1 MRANLMTAERSSTG
15 REDGAALWV
24 TFLTKLRY
32 EGHRPKQ
39 TRRRDHG
46 RPSPPH
52 ARHPGNAQDA
62 KFNLAAQGE
71 ILSGRSSSDRAH
83 IFFCFQRTTPDLE
96 KSTGV
101 KQGASRSYSLPQTR
115 S

>member
-24 TFLTKLRY
+24 TFLT
-32 EGHRPKQ
+32 
-39 TRRRDHG
+39 
-46 RPSPPH
+46 
-52 ARHPGNAQDA
+52 

-101 KQGASRSYSLPQTR
+101 EAAPVGERPKISKPWVFGGGSRLTLTPTAH
-115 S
+115 

>member
-24 TFLTKLRY
+24 TFLT
-32 EGHRPKQ
+32 
-39 TRRRDHG
+39 
-46 RPSPPH
+46 
-52 ARHPGNAQDA
+52 

-96 KSTGV
+96 KAYGWLV
-101 KQGASRSYSLPQTR
+101 RLLDVAWQKLR
-115 S
+115 